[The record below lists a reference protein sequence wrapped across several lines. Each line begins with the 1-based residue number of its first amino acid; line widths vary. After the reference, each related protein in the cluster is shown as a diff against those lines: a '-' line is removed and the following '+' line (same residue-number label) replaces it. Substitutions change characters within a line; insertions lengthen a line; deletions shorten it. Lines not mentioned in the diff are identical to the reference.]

1 VVEHLTNGAS
11 GTRDR
16 RRLGIIETRCRTGGR
31 VGRYD
36 LAINGRLSAQG
47 NARTPQP
54 DGSDQSARAAPSAT
68 RPHER
73 APLS

>member
-36 LAINGRLSAQG
+36 LAINGRLWACV
-47 NARTPQP
+47 
-54 DGSDQSARAAPSAT
+54 
-68 RPHER
+68 E
-73 APLS
+73 